1 MKSQIVQFFYQKTN
15 GEIRQAFGTMQDEV
29 IHDKVKAMPES
40 EVCKLY
46 NADSKSE
53 IIALIYEEITALESY
68 QGEDCSED
76 DGMDYIGLQLSQGMA
91 VIRW

>member
-1 MKSQIVQFFYQKTN
+1 MRMKEVSD
-15 GEIRQAFGTMQDEV
+15 RLDECYNELEE
-29 IHDKVKAMPES
+29 VKAMPES
-40 EVCKLY
+40 EVRKRY
-46 NADSKSE
+46 NAESKSE

>member
-1 MKSQIVQFFYQKTN
+1 MRMADVSDRLDKCYNELEEVKT
-15 GEIRQAFGTMQDEV
+15 
-29 IHDKVKAMPES
+29 MPES

-76 DGMDYIGLQLSQGMA
+76 DGMDYYGGYSL
-91 VIRW
+91 VIHKPC

>member
-1 MKSQIVQFFYQKTN
+1 MRMKEVSD
-15 GEIRQAFGTMQDEV
+15 RLDECYNELEE
-29 IHDKVKAMPES
+29 VKAMPES

-53 IIALIYEEITALESY
+53 IIALIYEEITALENC
-68 QGEDCSED
+68 QGEDYGEG

>member
-1 MKSQIVQFFYQKTN
+1 MTMRMK
-15 GEIRQAFGTMQDEV
+15 EV
-29 IHDKVKAMPES
+29 SDRLDKCYNELEEVKAMPES
-40 EVCKLY
+40 EVCKRY

>member
-1 MKSQIVQFFYQKTN
+1 M
-15 GEIRQAFGTMQDEV
+15 TMRMTDV
-29 IHDKVKAMPES
+29 SDRLDKCYNELEEVKAMPES

-68 QGEDCSED
+68 QGWTTSDCNYRRVWRLFAGDS
-76 DGMDYIGLQLSQGMA
+76 
-91 VIRW
+91 